1 MMVSGRLAKIVAR
14 IDQANALDPKLERTE
29 FGIEPAAR
37 VYGRRMSE
45 VLDQFCPA
53 ASEELKISVRG
64 QHIQRWLRPRAD
76 YPEGRDGYLRWR
88 REAAQYHAATVA
100 GLMLAAGYDA
110 SACDR
115 VSSLMMKKNLRNDP
129 EAQTLE
135 DIACLT
141 FFRWYAGDFS
151 QKHEFDKSLSIVS
164 KTARKMSPQGRSA
177 ALALDLPEPVK
188 EAIAAA
194 SRIET

>member
-1 MMVSGRLAKIVAR
+1 MLSGRLAEIVTR

-29 FGIEPAAR
+29 FGIEPGALA
-37 VYGRRMSE
+37 YGRRMSD

-53 ASEELKISVRG
+53 ASEELKIAVRG
-64 QHIQRWLRPRAD
+64 QHIQRWLRPRSD
-76 YPEGRDGYLRWR
+76 YPEGRDGYLQWR

-110 SACDR
+110 TACDR
-115 VSSLMMKKNLRNDP
+115 VASLMMKKNLRNDA

-135 DIACLT
+135 DVACLT

-151 QKHEFDKSLSIVS
+151 QKHEFDKALSIVS
-164 KTARKMSPQGRSA
+164 KTARKMSPHGRNA
-177 ALALDLPEPVK
+177 ALALDLPERVK
-188 EAIAAA
+188 GAIASA
-194 SRIET
+194 SNMK

>member
-1 MMVSGRLAKIVAR
+1 MMVSSRLEQIFAR
-14 IDQANALDPKLERTE
+14 IDDANACDPHLEQT
-29 FGIEPAAR
+29 GDGPEPGAL
-37 VYGRRMSE
+37 VYGRRMSD
-45 VLDQFCPA
+45 VLDQFRPA
-53 ASEELKISVRG
+53 ASEELKIAVRG
-64 QHIQRWLRPRAD
+64 QHMQRWLRPRAD

-100 GLMLAAGYDA
+100 GLMLEAGYDA
-110 SACDR
+110 AACDR

-135 DIACLT
+135 DVACLT

-151 QKHEFDKSLSIVS
+151 QKHEFDKALSIVS
-164 KTARKMSPQGRSA
+164 KTARKMSPHGRNA
-177 ALALDLPEPVK
+177 ALALELPVPVK

-194 SRIET
+194 G